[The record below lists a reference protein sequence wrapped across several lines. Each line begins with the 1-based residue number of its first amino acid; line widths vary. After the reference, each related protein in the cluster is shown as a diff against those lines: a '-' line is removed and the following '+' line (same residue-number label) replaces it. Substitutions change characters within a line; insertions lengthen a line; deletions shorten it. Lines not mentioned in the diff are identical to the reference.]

1 LGDADPAAA
10 RLEAAPVAADPSIR
24 VLVDFD
30 DDADCRRWRSVDD
43 GVMGG
48 VSRSF
53 LQPAAPGIARF
64 GGEVSLENGG
74 GFASVRTEP
83 GAWQTAGATALVLRC
98 LGDGRT
104 YKFTVRSDDLDDGV
118 QYQLRFTPARGAWEI
133 VRLPIASFVAT
144 FRGRPVPGVAA
155 LRPGHIRRLGLM
167 VSDRQAGPF
176 ELLIDWI
183 GIAAA

>member
-1 LGDADPAAA
+1 
-10 RLEAAPVAADPSIR
+10 

-30 DDADCRRWRSVDD
+30 GDADYRAWRSVDD
-43 GVMGG
+43 VVMGG
-48 VSRSF
+48 VSRSV

-64 GGEVSLENGG
+64 GGEVSLDHGG

-83 GAWQTAGATALVLRC
+83 RAWPTAGATALVLRC

-104 YKFTVRSDDLDDGV
+104 YKLTVRSDDHYDGT
-118 QYQLRFTPARGAWEI
+118 QYQARFTPARGRWTI

-144 FRGRPVPGVAA
+144 FRGRPVPGAGP
-155 LRPGHIRRLGLM
+155 LHPERIRRLGLM

-176 ELLIDWI
+176 ELLVDWI
-183 GIAAA
+183 GVATG